1 MASNHAYYIAK
12 QRRVLGTTDTL
23 RIAILVGRYFK
34 YLDQINT
41 HPGVMDG
48 TSSCQLGDQ
57 LVYKT
62 IVNNQLK

>member
-1 MASNHAYYIAK
+1 MATNQAYYIAK
-12 QRRVLGTTDTL
+12 QRRVFGTTDTL
-23 RIAILVGRYFK
+23 RIAVLVGRYFK

-41 HPGVMDG
+41 HPGAMDG
-48 TSSCQLGDQ
+48 TSSYQLGDQ